1 MIDEIEFSQPDW
13 FDLSRRLRIHLMTR
27 QHIYYG
33 YKSYRQGGHW
43 NIILIKNQE
52 VYEESPHDRNRD

>member
-33 YKSYRQGGHW
+33 YKWYRQGGHW

-52 VYEESPHDRNRD
+52 VYSV